1 MTMNRRLTVAAL
13 VAAILAISSAAAAA
27 AGFELGEINV
37 GGSVS
42 YGTLTIS
49 DFQNYD
55 RYIATLPVFAVS
67 GRYEVLPNVN
77 LLVDYVFGSR
87 ALDEDDVYWDD
98 QEPYYVNDYMYRHL
112 SLAGTV
118 GMTKNLDLVL
128 GWTRFTS
135 GYTEEYTEDEW
146 ITRNSGSGFKV
157 GLAANVPIT
166 DALSVGASYAY
177 MPLMYATTSYP
188 QDGDVTDN
196 YVGQGRELQA
206 GLEYTTGFG
215 LSIRLGFRSEVYSG
229 VADSSQADLYDLSG
243 FRGGFLSVSYSF

>member
-1 MTMNRRLTVAAL
+1 MTMNRRLIVAAL

-135 GYTEEYTEDEW
+135 GYTEEEW

>member
-1 MTMNRRLTVAAL
+1 MTMNRRLIVAVL

-98 QEPYYVNDYMYRHL
+98 QETYYVNDYMYRHL

-118 GMTKNLDLVL
+118 GMTKNLDLYWVGRGL
-128 GWTRFTS
+128 PRDILRTS
-135 GYTEEYTEDEW
+135 GSPA
-146 ITRNSGSGFKV
+146 IP
-157 GLAANVPIT
+157 AA
-166 DALSVGASYAY
+166 ASKSAWQR
-177 MPLMYATTSYP
+177 TSP
-188 QDGDVTDN
+188 SPM
-196 YVGQGRELQA
+196 RC
-206 GLEYTTGFG
+206 
-215 LSIRLGFRSEVYSG
+215 RLGPVTPICP
-229 VADSSQADLYDLSG
+229 
-243 FRGGFLSVSYSF
+243 